1 MYSGLTF
8 RTKSGLIMG
17 VHQRI
22 DRVAFKNLTPHL
34 ESLPSFPDIREIL
47 HFEGLNGPDG
57 IKRKSP
63 AKDEP
68 WHYIDPTN
76 PDDRAVVDMILDHIH
91 NMAAAIRTDNR
102 ERTAF
107 EAAWMAHAIVDSLTP
122 AHHFPLEAK
131 LEELRGGEGLETRIT
146 TKDKLVLPGK
156 NKRHQIKNNWEYW
169 GSKGVMTTHLGFE
182 LGVSAAMTGATF
194 EMAKPSEDEL
204 TRVKEEG
211 YEPIFWEIL
220 HKVDSMKMYDEFSR
234 LGWTRHLANETKKS
248 LLPLIMKAVTL
259 AWYRAIVESEIRA

>member
-1 MYSGLTF
+1 MYAGLTL

-22 DRVAFKNLTPHL
+22 DRVAYRHL
-34 ESLPSFPDIREIL
+34 KKMIPESLNFPAIKGIL

-91 NMAAAIRTDNR
+91 NMSTALAAGNTQRS
-102 ERTAF
+102 AF
-107 EAAWMAHAIVDSLTP
+107 EAAWMAHAIVDGLTP

-131 LEELRGGEGLETRIT
+131 LRELRGGQGLETRIT
-146 TKDKLVLPGK
+146 AKDKIVLPGDTR
-156 NKRHQIKNNWEYW
+156 RHQIKNNWEYW
-169 GSKGVMTTHLGFE
+169 GTGGIMTSHLVFE
-182 LGVSAAMTGATF
+182 HGVSTSMTGATF
-194 EMAKPSEDEL
+194 EIAQPTAAEFE
-204 TRVKEEG
+204 RVRGEG
-211 YEPIFWEIL
+211 YEAIFWDTL
-220 HKVDSMKMYDEFSR
+220 KGVHALGMYDEFVR
-234 LGWTRHLANETKKS
+234 TGWNRHLATQTRKE
-248 LLPLIMKAVTL
+248 LLPRIMKAVTL
-259 AWYRAIVESEIRA
+259 AWYQAIVDAERA